1 LFLISKKCAT
11 HSCKET
17 ANENKSLKNMDICV
31 THTLSD
37 KAFKGTY
44 INQALPS
51 LHGGSIE
58 ITLTVPLNQ

>member
-1 LFLISKKCAT
+1 MNIF
-11 HSCKET
+11 
-17 ANENKSLKNMDICV
+17 V

-37 KAFKGTY
+37 KAFKGTF